1 MTKLALILVLAL
13 VVYGG
18 IQHFSSST
26 TVYVQDS
33 ATSTPLEIM
42 PEWAKDEDAVK
53 AAQEVVKRKALEAE
67 LSALED
73 SFASSTAQY
82 EAHKANFLAKK
93 KELQKEIG
101 IFWSDPANIRRLI
114 MDTFPED
121 PYTAVAVAMAE
132 SGLRMIQSRH
142 TYPKDMDGQKAG
154 STEKSFCYFQIHA
167 PAHAGTA
174 KRMGLEDYKTNP
186 ESCVKVARIVY
197 EQAGG
202 WTPWTVYTKK
212 MHLAYAR

>member
-101 IFWSDPANIRRLI
+101 IF
-114 MDTFPED
+114 
-121 PYTAVAVAMAE
+121 
-132 SGLRMIQSRH
+132 
-142 TYPKDMDGQKAG
+142 
-154 STEKSFCYFQIHA
+154 
-167 PAHAGTA
+167 
-174 KRMGLEDYKTNP
+174 
-186 ESCVKVARIVY
+186 
-197 EQAGG
+197 
-202 WTPWTVYTKK
+202 
-212 MHLAYAR
+212 